1 MLKLLNLLIIY
12 TIPIIPKFFIKIF
25 ATRYVAGISIQDA
38 LDTVKI
44 LNNKKLSVTLDIL
57 GEHTNNKEE
66 ATSIANDYVKILEQI
81 KFSKSDCNIS
91 IKPSHI
97 GTDINNEIFIK
108 NLQII
113 HSTATNTNNFV
124 RIDMEDSSLIDKSI
138 NAYNE
143 RFKIDSNIGIVLQAY
158 LCRSENDLKNLQNH
172 SNLRLC
178 KGIYNESEKISIKDT
193 ISINKN
199 YINLL
204 KLAFKKNIYV
214 GIASHD
220 ITLIQSCIKVIKEM
234 GIPNKCF
241 EFQILYGVPMDKTI
255 QVLQNNNY
263 KIRVYVPF
271 GPDWYDYSI
280 RRIKE
285 NPNIFLYII
294 KNLFKR

>member
-97 GTDINNEIFIK
+97 GTDINNEI
-108 NLQII
+108 
-113 HSTATNTNNFV
+113 
-124 RIDMEDSSLIDKSI
+124 SI